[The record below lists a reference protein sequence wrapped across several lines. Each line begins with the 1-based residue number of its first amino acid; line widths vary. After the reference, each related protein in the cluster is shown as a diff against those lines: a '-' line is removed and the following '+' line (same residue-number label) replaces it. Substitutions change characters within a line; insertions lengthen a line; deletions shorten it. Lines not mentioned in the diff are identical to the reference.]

1 MRIKQWVLGE
11 SSIVKPLRQSGWEF
25 LEVAWLDNESGI
37 KKKTNKC
44 IDILKNWSN
53 KSVDEQINNVN

>member
-37 KKKTNKC
+37 KNKLINVWKFKK
-44 IDILKNWSN
+44 ID
-53 KSVDEQINNVN
+53 QINQ

>member
-1 MRIKQWVLGE
+1 MRIKQRVLGE

-37 KKKTNKC
+37 KNK
-44 IDILKNWSN
+44 
-53 KSVDEQINNVN
+53 QINVWIF